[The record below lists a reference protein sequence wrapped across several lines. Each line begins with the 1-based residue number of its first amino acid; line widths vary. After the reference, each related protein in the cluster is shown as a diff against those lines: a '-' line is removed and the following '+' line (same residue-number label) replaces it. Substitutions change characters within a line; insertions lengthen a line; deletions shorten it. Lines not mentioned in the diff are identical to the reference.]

1 MNDLKEINKFVND
14 LWKFIKQNEIPAQN
28 DNEAWEYITEESE
41 KLVKNYKTSRPMDRL
56 FVAWV
61 VAYLQYMSD
70 VSKGIPTLMQEA
82 KEVAKEV

>member
-1 MNDLKEINKFVND
+1 MNKIREIYMFIMAF
-14 LWKFIKQNEIPAQN
+14 WKFIKRNDIPTQA
-28 DNEAWEYITEESE
+28 DNESWDRIVAESNE
-41 KLVKNYKTSRPMDRL
+41 LIKDHKSSDPIDRL

>member
-1 MNDLKEINKFVND
+1 MKKQLYAIVLK
-14 LWKFIKQNEIPAQN
+14 LWEFIKDHLDIPTQSDNASWDRIVSESNE
-28 DNEAWEYITEESE
+28 
-41 KLVKNYKTSRPMDRL
+41 LVKDHQTSDPIDRL